1 MGTRVLLIRHGD
13 VEGIKPARFRGRRD
27 VPLSD
32 LGERHVEA
40 AARRIARDWRI
51 EALYASPLQ
60 RCLATAAQIS
70 KTTGVE
76 ARPLEGLLDI
86 DYGDWT
92 WRTHEEAAREHPEA
106 WKIWRE
112 TPDEMRFPGGESL
125 AEMTERA
132 TAAMRAAAEAAPD
145 GCVALV
151 THDAVVRALV
161 IEQMGLSL
169 RLYHRLT
176 VAPASISELDLA
188 RAGPEL
194 VRLSDTGHIVDA

>member
-1 MGTRVLLIRHGD
+1 MSTRVLLIRHGD

-27 VPLSD
+27 VPLST

-40 AARRIARDWRI
+40 AARRIAREWRI

-70 KTTGVE
+70 STTGVE
-76 ARPLEGLLDI
+76 VHPLEGLLDI

-92 WRTHEEAAREHPEA
+92 WRTHEEAAREQPDA

-132 TAAMRAAAEAAPD
+132 TAAMRTATEATPN
-145 GCVALV
+145 GCIALV

-188 RAGPEL
+188 RSGPEL
-194 VRLSDTGHIVDA
+194 VRLSDTGHVED